1 MSNDIIFEN
10 STSTLAVAAFRR
22 IGPLRLLLEGK
33 CFKIVGLQA
42 AKNRFVDF
50 RSIHAN
56 GISISLLSKTLISF
70 FVMGLSAHDSNT
82 FLFFVVSG
90 FAAANDDKVDSL
102 KATTDDDDYV
112 DTVDVEIP
120 NLQ

>member
-1 MSNDIIFEN
+1 
-10 STSTLAVAAFRR
+10 
-22 IGPLRLLLEGK
+22 
-33 CFKIVGLQA
+33 
-42 AKNRFVDF
+42 
-50 RSIHAN
+50 
-56 GISISLLSKTLISF
+56 
-70 FVMGLSAHDSNT
+70 MGLSAHDSNT